1 MKIYDG
7 CKNGNGTK
15 TGKPQSVGGYEKET
29 FIVRNCR

>member
-15 TGKPQSVGGYEKET
+15 TGKPQSVGGYEKKHL
-29 FIVRNCR
+29 